1 MMFLDHILSLIH
13 AGLLQLHPNLATADK
28 IQIWVLI
35 NGKIDMMIV
44 MLKDMVWYHIT
55 VIIWIADEDD
65 AVTWKREAK
74 KRSGA
79 GSKWAAS
86 LEETPHLTLIPSLTY
101 QWNEKISVLIYSQYL
116 QTHQLNGE
124 YTRGVWQKTILF
136 PNYFFEPFPNIKP

>member
-1 MMFLDHILSLIH
+1 MDRYQRSNFIIISQFARNDVSWSYIFFDPCR
-13 AGLLQLHPNLATADK
+13 LLQLHPNLATADK

-65 AVTWKREAK
+65 ADSWKREAK

-116 QTHQLNGE
+116 SLVKVR
-124 YTRGVWQKTILF
+124 RGSKDF
-136 PNYFFEPFPNIKP
+136 KS